1 MATRATTVVGTFK
14 PKAPLH
20 AAGHSAGFDIALANA
35 LSKLSGKWG
44 KGDFPN
50 VRVEYGADIS
60 VTNPGT
66 IDTYIV
72 KLVQP

>member
-1 MATRATTVVGTFK
+1 MATRATVVGTYK

-20 AAGHSAGFDIALANA
+20 AAGHSAGFDLALANA
-35 LSKLSGKWG
+35 LSKLERKWG
-44 KGDFPN
+44 VGEYPN
-50 VRVEYGADIS
+50 VRVQFAADIT

-72 KLVQP
+72 TLAMG